1 VELEAMYEDMV
12 RTFVRYQTRIAERAI
27 HQNRDAD
34 LVMVYIEQPDGS
46 GHQFT
51 LTDRRQATDPRNPA
65 SILDNQDK
73 AKIARYDS
81 YLKFAYRTA
90 DRAVER
96 ITEAA
101 GEDAHLFLGS
111 HPAIPPFPT
120 PL

>member
-1 VELEAMYEDMV
+1 MTGPARE
-12 RTFVRYQTRIAERAI
+12 
-27 HQNRDAD
+27 HG
-34 LVMVYIEQPDGS
+34 QPDGS

-51 LTDRRQATDPRNPA
+51 LTDRRQATDPRNPG

-96 ITEAA
+96 IAEAA
-101 GEDAHLFLGS
+101 GSDANVFQWSEAVVPRPRLFGGW
-111 HPAIPPFPT
+111 IRI
-120 PL
+120 